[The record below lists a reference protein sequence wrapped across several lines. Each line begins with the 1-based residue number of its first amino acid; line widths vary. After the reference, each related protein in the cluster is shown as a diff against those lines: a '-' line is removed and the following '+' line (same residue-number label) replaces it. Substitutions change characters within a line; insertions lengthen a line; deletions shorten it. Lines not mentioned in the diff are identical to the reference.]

1 MGCFINPAYSWFYAF
16 LGFAFPLFVI
26 INCGLVIFWLFVEKK
41 YSIVIIVSLALTLPF
56 ILRTFSFSFADGKA
70 EKDPNSIKII
80 TYNVRNFDLY
90 NWSHNTNTR
99 AQMFALLEAEKP
111 DILCLQEF
119 YNDTAHFKNIK
130 DLQDL
135 LQMPYYHY
143 GKTVS
148 LQDHKLPRSWGI
160 ITFSKFPI
168 INKQRLELFNTNTNA
183 CIYSDVLIN
192 NDTVRI
198 FNMHLQ
204 SIHFGYNDY
213 EYISKIEETQDADMV
228 ATKNILR
235 KVKRAATKRGKQVD
249 IVAESIRNSDKK
261 LIICGDFN
269 DPPVSYTYQQLSK
282 NMQDAFVKKGF
293 GLGRTYSKILPI
305 LRIDYTLVDPTFRV
319 ISNKTIHRAL
329 SDHYP
334 EVTEFSIHT
343 TKK

>member
-1 MGCFINPAYSWFYAF
+1 
-16 LGFAFPLFVI
+16 
-26 INCGLVIFWLFVEKK
+26 
-41 YSIVIIVSLALTLPF
+41 
-56 ILRTFSFSFADGKA
+56 
-70 EKDPNSIKII
+70 
-80 TYNVRNFDLY
+80 
-90 NWSHNTNTR
+90 
-99 AQMFALLEAEKP
+99 
-111 DILCLQEF
+111 
-119 YNDTAHFKNIK
+119 
-130 DLQDL
+130 
-135 LQMPYYHY
+135 
-143 GKTVS
+143 
-148 LQDHKLPRSWGI
+148 
-160 ITFSKFPI
+160 
-168 INKQRLELFNTNTNA
+168 
-183 CIYSDVLIN
+183 
-192 NDTVRI
+192 
-198 FNMHLQ
+198 MHLQ

-235 KVKRAATKRGKQVD
+235 KIKRAATKRGKQVD